1 MSKIRVLDFDEYPGL
16 RHCSVSEF
24 SGEEYYH
31 KILNDAFK
39 KAYENKEVLIVE
51 LDGTDAYAS
60 SFLDEA
66 FGNLVYDFTLA
77 NVLRL
82 IKIVSN
88 DEPHWVKMLQEKTFK
103 EWETR
108 RKNNEK
114 PIVTELHGPWFRLV
128 DSKIKKEVWETP

>member
-66 FGNLVYDFTLA
+66 FGNLVYDFTVA
-77 NVLRL
+77 NVSRL
-82 IKIVSN
+82 IKIISN
-88 DEPHWVKMLQEKTFK
+88 DEPHWIKMLQEKTFK

-114 PIVTELHGPWFRLV
+114 PIVTELHEPWFRLI
-128 DSKIKKEVWETP
+128 DGEIKKEVWETP

>member
-1 MSKIRVLDFDEYPGL
+1 MSKIKVLDFDEYPGL

-39 KAYENKEVLIVE
+39 KAYENKEGLIVE

-77 NVLRL
+77 NVSRL
-82 IKIVSN
+82 IKIISN
-88 DEPHWVKMLQEKTFK
+88 DEPHWTKMLQEKTFK

-128 DSKIKKEVWETP
+128 DGEIKKEVWETP

>member
-1 MSKIRVLDFDEYPGL
+1 MSKIKVLDFDEYPGL

-24 SGEEYYH
+24 SGEEFYH
-31 KILNDAFK
+31 KILNDAFE
-39 KAYENKEVLIVE
+39 KAYENMEVLIVE

-82 IKIVSN
+82 VKIVSN
-88 DEPHWVKMLQEKTFK
+88 DEPHWVKMLQEKTFN

-108 RKNNEK
+108 RRNNEK
-114 PIVTELHGPWFRLV
+114 PIVTELHEPWFRLV

>member
-1 MSKIRVLDFDEYPGL
+1 MSKIKVLDFDEYPGL

-24 SGEEYYH
+24 SGEEFYH

-39 KAYENKEVLIVE
+39 KAYENMEELIVE

-77 NVLRL
+77 NVLKL

-88 DEPHWVKMLQEKTFK
+88 DEPHWVKMLEEKTFK

-114 PIVTELHGPWFRLV
+114 PIVTELHEPWFRLV
-128 DSKIKKEVWETP
+128 DNKIKKEVWETP